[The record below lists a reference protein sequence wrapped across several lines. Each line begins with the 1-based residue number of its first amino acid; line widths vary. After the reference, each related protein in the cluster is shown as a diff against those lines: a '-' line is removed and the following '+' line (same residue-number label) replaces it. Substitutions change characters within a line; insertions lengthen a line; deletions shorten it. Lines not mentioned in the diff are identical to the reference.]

1 MLRSSLRMPGEQ
13 LIGDGAAI
21 WGGLDQ
27 DAASV
32 TGVGGAAD
40 PAAVFEKV
48 ERCGHGGRCDEEP
61 FADLRGGQRR
71 PGPVDDGQGRGG
83 SLGHVKGQGDAPV
96 KLAQE
101 GLASTAQAGVC
112 LRAGDVAVGI
122 LRGEIGIDLDHSLG
136 AWVQTSVKMS
146 IRGAPS
152 TPACS
157 IPARSAGS

>member
-1 MLRSSLRMPGEQ
+1 MVADATRSRSPTCVGVS
-13 LIGDGAAI
+13 GAPAPSMTARAV
-21 WGGLDQ
+21 
-27 DAASV
+27 AA
-32 TGVGGAAD
+32 
-40 PAAVFEKV
+40 
-48 ERCGHGGRCDEEP
+48 
-61 FADLRGGQRR
+61 
-71 PGPVDDGQGRGG
+71 